1 MQVGLLE
8 DEVAIQEMLLLMLQD
23 EGYTVVNFPDAQTC
37 LTVLTSA
44 VQQGTPLPVDL
55 MIVDW
60 RLNGS
65 ISGVEVIRH
74 IQKVL
79 HLNSLPI
86 ILTTAAAFNGPKELQ
101 ELQDIDVTLLEKPFS
116 IDELITLIKS
126 LLPNAPQ
133 SIK

>member
-23 EGYTVVNFPDAQTC
+23 EGYTVVNFPDAETC
-37 LTVLTSA
+37 LTVLTNA

-60 RLNGS
+60 RLNGL

-74 IQKVL
+74 IQNVL

-86 ILTTAAAFNGPKELQ
+86 ILTTAAAFSDSE
-101 ELQDIDVTLLEKPFS
+101 EFQDIHVTLLEKPFS

-126 LLPNAPQ
+126 LLPNASQ
-133 SIK
+133 SVK

>member
-23 EGYTVVNFPDAQTC
+23 EGYTVVNFPDAETC
-37 LTVLTSA
+37 LTALTSA
-44 VQQGTPLPVDL
+44 AQQGTPLPVDL

-74 IQKVL
+74 IQNAL
-79 HLNSLPI
+79 LLNSLPI
-86 ILTTAAAFNGPKELQ
+86 ILTTAAAFSDPKEF
-101 ELQDIDVTLLEKPFS
+101 QDIHVTLLEKPFS

-126 LLPNAPQ
+126 LLPNASQ
-133 SIK
+133 SVK

>member
-23 EGYTVVNFPDAQTC
+23 EGYTVVNFPDAETC
-37 LTVLTSA
+37 LTALTSA

-74 IQKVL
+74 LQKVL
-79 HLNSLPI
+79 HFNSLPI
-86 ILTTAAAFNGPKELQ
+86 ILTTAAAFNDPKELQ
-101 ELQDIDVTLLEKPFS
+101 ELQDIHVTLLEKPFS

-126 LLPNAPQ
+126 LLPNASQ
-133 SIK
+133 SVK

>member
-23 EGYTVVNFPDAQTC
+23 EGYTVVNFPDAETC
-37 LTVLTSA
+37 LTALTSS

-65 ISGVEVIRH
+65 ISGVEVLRH
-74 IQKVL
+74 IQNVL

-86 ILTTAAAFNGPKELQ
+86 ILTTAAAFSDPKELQ
-101 ELQDIDVTLLEKPFS
+101 DIHVTLLEKPFS

-126 LLPNAPQ
+126 LLPNASQ
-133 SIK
+133 SVK

>member
-23 EGYTVVNFPDAQTC
+23 EGYTVVNFPDAETC
-37 LTVLTSA
+37 LTALTSA

-65 ISGVEVIRH
+65 ISGVEVIH
-74 IQKVL
+74 QIQNVL

-86 ILTTAAAFNGPKELQ
+86 ILTTAAAFSDPKELQ
-101 ELQDIDVTLLEKPFS
+101 DIHVTLLEKPFS

-126 LLPNAPQ
+126 LLPNASQ
-133 SIK
+133 SVK

>member
-23 EGYTVVNFPDAQTC
+23 EGYTVVNFPDAETC
-37 LTVLTSA
+37 LTALTSA

-65 ISGVEVIRH
+65 ISGVEVIH
-74 IQKVL
+74 QIQNVL

-86 ILTTAAAFNGPKELQ
+86 ILTTAAAFSDPKELQ
-101 ELQDIDVTLLEKPFS
+101 DIHVTLLEKPFS
-116 IDELITLIKS
+116 LDELITLIKS
-126 LLPNAPQ
+126 LLPNASQ
-133 SIK
+133 SVK

>member
-23 EGYTVVNFPDAQTC
+23 EGYRVVNFPDAETC
-37 LTVLTSA
+37 LATLTSA
-44 VQQGTPLPVDL
+44 AQQGTPLPVDL

-74 IQKVL
+74 IQNVL

-86 ILTTAAAFNGPKELQ
+86 ILTTAAAFSDPE
-101 ELQDIDVTLLEKPFS
+101 ELQDIHVTLLEKPFS
-116 IDELITLIKS
+116 IDELITLVKS
-126 LLPNAPQ
+126 LLPNASQ
-133 SIK
+133 SVK

>member
-23 EGYTVVNFPDAQTC
+23 EGYTVVNFPDAETC
-37 LTVLTSA
+37 LTVLTNA
-44 VQQGTPLPVDL
+44 VQQGSPLPVDL

-74 IQKVL
+74 IQNVL

-86 ILTTAAAFNGPKELQ
+86 ILTTAAAFSDPKELQ
-101 ELQDIDVTLLEKPFS
+101 DIHVTLLEKPFS

-126 LLPNAPQ
+126 LLPNASQ
-133 SIK
+133 SVK

>member
-23 EGYTVVNFPDAQTC
+23 EGYTVVNFPDAETC
-37 LTVLTSA
+37 LTALTSA

-65 ISGVEVIRH
+65 ISGVEVIRQ
-74 IQKVL
+74 IQNVL

-86 ILTTAAAFNGPKELQ
+86 ILTTAAAFSDPKELQ
-101 ELQDIDVTLLEKPFS
+101 DIHVTLLEKPFS
-116 IDELITLIKS
+116 LDELITLIKS
-126 LLPNAPQ
+126 LLPNASQ
-133 SIK
+133 SVK